1 MASIAPHGRFHGRMV
16 IESVSESIRR
26 HHVIRIDSDGSTS
39 KLANDA
45 GSKGRKHYG
54 TKDIPVV
61 DLTEEDR
68 DVFFG
73 KTCGH
78 QREIPEQAHTSNVS
92 QSSPDVIDLISDS
105 ESEFDPGDYLTD
117 EGIEELLRSW
127 NDEQP
132 AFVAAP
138 PSRRVVSF
146 TFYTGMI
153 LEPGMSV
160 ELCTGRFLRIDQVV
174 EDDQGIFLR
183 GKHFATLE
191 SLGSQFPKW
200 KRELCWV
207 VRETPD
213 GGEVPD
219 EDVPVTEVKRIRT
232 IHLTNRRHTDP
243 NGTQTPHSC
252 AYFCR
257 LKRLSVSNT
266 DVAIRYLTPEEADEG
281 FKVPSALLR
290 SNWRGETR
298 PFGSIDK
305 PAREIIDVDT
315 GRSVQLPVDSSDE
328 NTRQYSFGDSF
339 CGAGGVSCGAREAG
353 LYVKWGFDH
362 NPAPAS
368 TFAMNFPNAL
378 CELADFSEFL
388 TMSSKEI
395 RVDVC
400 HSSPPCQTWSAA
412 HTIESANDDKNSALI
427 FSAFNLIG
435 KIKPRIHTMEETVGL
450 IERHKEEFN
459 CIVHDIIE
467 LGYSIHCKVV
477 NCCDY
482 GVPQKRKRLI
492 LIAAG
497 PGEQLPRFPKPTHGP
512 PGSGLQQYATIAS
525 AISNIPANAEDHD
538 VQRALERG
546 FRYGHKA
553 PYDPNTWA
561 KTITCSGGEGNYH
574 PSGKRNYTNREY
586 ACLQTFPMDYKFYA
600 KGVVKQIGNAV
611 PPLLSQTIYRA
622 IIQSLRETDEAEM
635 RAARAEAEERA
646 ARTISLL

>member
-1 MASIAPHGRFHGRMV
+1 MV
-16 IESVSESIRR
+16 IESVSESFRR
-26 HHVIRIDSDGSTS
+26 HHVITIDSGGSRS

-45 GSKGRKHYG
+45 GSKGRNHYG
-54 TKDIPVV
+54 SKSIPVI
-61 DLTEEDR
+61 DLAEEDH
-68 DVFFG
+68 DVSVSE
-73 KTCGH
+73 TYGH
-78 QREIPEQAHTSNVS
+78 QKGISGQARTSSVGR
-92 QSSPDVIDLISDS
+92 SSSEVIDLISDS

-132 AFVAAP
+132 EVVAAP

-146 TFYTGMI
+146 AFFNGLI

-174 EDDQGIFLR
+174 EDDEGFFLR

-191 SLGSQFPKW
+191 SLGNQFPKW
-200 KRELCWV
+200 ERELCWV

-243 NGTQTPHSC
+243 NGTQTPHRR
-252 AYFCR
+252 AFFCR

-281 FKVPSALLR
+281 FRVPSTVLR

-305 PAREIIDVDT
+305 PSQAAREIFDVDT
-315 GRSVQLPVDSSDE
+315 GRSLRLPVDLSEE

-339 CGAGGVSCGAREAG
+339 CGAGGVSCGARDAG

-400 HSSPPCQTWSAA
+400 HSSPPCQTWSPA
-412 HTIESANDDKNSALI
+412 HTVESANDDKNSALI

-435 KIKPRIHTMEETVGL
+435 KIKPRVHTMEETVGL

-459 CIVHDIIE
+459 CVVHDIIE
-467 LGYSIHCKVV
+467 LGYSVHCKVV

-482 GVPQKRKRLI
+482 GVPQTRKRLV

-497 PGEQLPRFPKPTHGP
+497 
-512 PGSGLQQYATIAS
+512 
-525 AISNIPANAEDHD
+525 
-538 VQRALERG
+538 
-546 FRYGHKA
+546 
-553 PYDPNTWA
+553 
-561 KTITCSGGEGNYH
+561 
-574 PSGKRNYTNREY
+574 
-586 ACLQTFPMDYKFYA
+586 
-600 KGVVKQIGNAV
+600 
-611 PPLLSQTIYRA
+611 
-622 IIQSLRETDEAEM
+622 
-635 RAARAEAEERA
+635 
-646 ARTISLL
+646 